1 MSQVDS
7 FCIEYIVAVFKA
19 GIYEMRVFVSRI
31 SPPLE
36 RTTACVQ
43 RNLKG
48 ILIKNHR
55 KSLLF
60 GHSVNLNVVVLKLIY
75 FCFASI

>member
-1 MSQVDS
+1 MSQVES

-19 GIYEMRVFVSRI
+19 GIYEMRVFVSSI

-43 RNLKG
+43 RNLKV
-48 ILIKNHR
+48 ILVKNHR

-60 GHSVNLNVVVLKLIY
+60 GHSVNLDFVVLNLIY
-75 FCFASI
+75 FRVASI